1 MNYVFSTGA
10 ERIAVIEVLRRK
22 DIVFPADWD
31 PPRTR
36 QKQSMIFRLSTDL
49 SNFSSILSSHH
60 LVAQTQPR

>member
-22 DIVFPADWD
+22 DIAFPDDWD
-31 PPRTR
+31 THRTR
-36 QKQSMIFRLSTDL
+36 QKQSMISQLSTHS

-60 LVAQTQPR
+60 LVA